1 MTTPKTFF
9 LNERQELSSFE
20 REGGGRQA
28 QYVRIN
34 WTQRSSTLANSFR
47 RVTTPP
53 VSSRDPLGTRHHFV
67 VAVPIGAVEKHSSS
81 KKAQGGI
88 LRETPTFGGEQ
99 SKLFRKLGMDLIEVL
114 SEGKASVHIANVN
127 SVLATMESLPQASER
142 EKARWISFDQFL
154 APDWQDRVDQS
165 WLSGLKDSP
174 VETWIRFQPT
184 LSRSEAQELL
194 QAITNLIG
202 GQTTRLL
209 KAGREFSGRYW
220 CVGLLTR
227 EQIEIVA
234 KEFGSVQSIHPRYT
248 TALAASSKRSRVK
261 LGTSSTISTSAS
273 PSSRSVDV
281 SQLPT
286 VAIVDTGIPE
296 QHVTLAPYRR
306 PGGYR
311 NPDLDPTIKSMGAH
325 GSNVASCAV
334 FGHIDGNNASPV
346 LPPPRCRV
354 MDVLVSYDDT
364 QIDDEILIPALEAIV
379 GTAPD
384 VRVFNL
390 SFGGP
395 PLDSL
400 PTIRRREELIKLQD
414 MDNLAFARD
423 VLLVIAAG
431 NTPAGILPVTPYP
444 NHADDPNWALGA
456 RARSFNGLVCGGYVA
471 MVGDDTVAGVPGAP
485 SPFTRVGPGLCDSPV
500 PGFSAAAGNSLATY
514 RWAPGTGVGIFSPA
528 NLWEDHNGTSFAA
541 PLVASEAAVACHEL
555 ARHTGPNTVPFAGTV
570 KAWLHLVATR
580 PPLSGSHE
588 KLAKRTLGRGLPS
601 ALRLKAPIPN
611 SAVFVWQTVLQAPET
626 VARVRVPVPLEWL
639 KNAGQPR
646 FRVVASWNGPV
657 NMALADSWACRKVGI
672 RVRPFGAKEALRGG
686 GRAHGGYPLIDR
698 NFDIHPDNLEP
709 EFTLTDELWV
719 LEADYEEIGE
729 YPPGMTISPQQRIG
743 AVIEL
748 VDEAEAPVSPQ
759 SYVQALPIA
768 AELDRLSA
776 MATPLMTPIAIR
788 T

>member
-20 REGGGRQA
+20 REGGGPPA
-28 QYVRIN
+28 KYVRIN

-47 RVTTPP
+47 RVTTSP
-53 VSSRDPLGTRHHFV
+53 VTSRDPMGARHHFV
-67 VAVPIGAVEKHSSS
+67 VAVPVDAVEKHSKS
-81 KKAQGGI
+81 KKAALQQGI
-88 LRETPTFGGEQ
+88 VRETPAFGGEQ

-114 SEGKASVHIANVN
+114 PEGKASVHVANVN

-142 EKARWISFDQFL
+142 EKARWITFDQFL
-154 APDWQDRVDQS
+154 SADWRTRVDEP
-165 WLSGLKDSP
+165 WLSGLKNDVP

-184 LSRSEAQELL
+184 LSRSEAQELM
-194 QAITNLIG
+194 QAITSLIG

-227 EQIEIVA
+227 AQIELIA
-234 KEFGSVQSIHPRYT
+234 KEFGSVQSIHPRYA
-248 TALAASSKRSRVK
+248 TAIAASANPVISKPS
-261 LGTSSTISTSAS
+261 TSISSSTANPT
-273 PSSRSVDV
+273 
-281 SQLPT
+281 QLPT

-306 PGGYR
+306 SGYR
-311 NPDLDPTIKSMGAH
+311 NPDIDPTIKSMGEH

-334 FGHIDGNNASPV
+334 FGHIDGNQGSPV
-346 LPPPRCRV
+346 LPAARCRV
-354 MDVLVSYDDT
+354 MDVFVSYDNT
-364 QIDDEILIPALEAIV
+364 QIDDEILIPAVEAIV

-400 PTIRRREELIKLQD
+400 SVVRRREELIKIQD

-423 VLLVIAAG
+423 VVFVIAAG
-431 NTPAGILPVTPYP
+431 NTPAGVEPATPYP
-444 NHADDPNWALGA
+444 NHGDDPRWALGA
-456 RARSFNGLVCGGYVA
+456 RARSFNGIVCGGYVDT
-471 MVGDDTVAGVPGAP
+471 VGNNTVAGIRGAP

-500 PGFSAAAGNSLATY
+500 PGFSAPAGDSLDTY
-514 RWAPGTGVGIFSPA
+514 QWAPGTGVGVVTPA

-541 PLVASEAAVACHEL
+541 PLVASEAAWACHEL
-555 ARHTGPNTVPFAGTV
+555 ARHTGHNTIPFAGTV

-580 PPLSGSHE
+580 PPLSGAHE
-588 KLAKRTLGRGLPS
+588 RLAKRSLGRGRPS
-601 ALRLKAPIPN
+601 AQRLLSPSPD
-611 SAVFVWQTVLQAPET
+611 SAVFVWQTVLQAPKT
-626 VARVRVPVPLEWL
+626 VARVRVPVPLDWL
-639 KNAGQPR
+639 KRAIEPKL
-646 FRVVASWNGPV
+646 RVVAAWNGPV
-657 NMALADSWACRKVGI
+657 NMALADSWACRKVGM
-672 RVRPFGAKEALRGG
+672 RVRPFGGEEALRGG
-686 GRAHGGYPLIDR
+686 GGTHGGYPLIDR
-698 NFDIHPDNLEP
+698 TFDIHPDRLAEKN
-709 EFTLTDELWV
+709 FTIGDELWV
-719 LEADYEEIGE
+719 LEAEYEEIGE
-729 YPPGMTISPQQRIG
+729 YPPAMTMSPQQRVG

-748 VDEAEAPVSPQ
+748 LDAAASPVSPQ

-768 AELDRLSA
+768 AELDRLSSV
-776 MATPLMTPIAIR
+776 ATPLMTPILIR